1 MKTPIKN
8 NQPDLFIG
16 PSVISEK
23 ELRKVDLL
31 IRSLKKSNRSS
42 ASPRA

>member
-16 PSVISEK
+16 PSVITKK
-23 ELRKVDLL
+23 ELLKVDSL
-31 IRSLKKSNRSS
+31 IRSLKKQNRNA

>member
-16 PSVISEK
+16 PSIITEK
-23 ELRKVDLL
+23 ELLKVDSL